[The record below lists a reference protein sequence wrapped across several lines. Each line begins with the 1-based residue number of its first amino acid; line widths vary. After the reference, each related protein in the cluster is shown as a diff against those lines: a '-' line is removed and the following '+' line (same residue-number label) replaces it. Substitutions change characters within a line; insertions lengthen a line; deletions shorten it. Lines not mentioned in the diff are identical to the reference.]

1 MPALIS
7 ALKNEHTKRI
17 LRATRIRPP
26 AGPRGKTPHYRMP
39 VLEAA
44 GGYLVLGRYRGPEI
58 PRREWKDLT
67 YTTYATDPAAFFGV
81 PVVLG
86 KFWSDIP
93 DVRQRGAGVGLADHH
108 RYGLGEDRLPR
119 PTSSWWS
126 CR

>member
-67 YTTYATDPAAFFGV
+67 YTTYATDPATFFGV

-93 DVRQRGAGVGLADHH
+93 DVR
-108 RYGLGEDRLPR
+108 
-119 PTSSWWS
+119 
-126 CR
+126 